1 MRQSNSFDPY
11 QESGPLSDQ
20 FPTSPLVRITL
31 MALYCALMAP
41 LPVLAKASQA
51 PVSPTFLLLGIVL
64 GALGLYA
71 ALAQTVYTSDWGI
84 EVRYPKWIRW
94 LFRDSWALEWDDIV
108 ALKPRSTGQGGIV
121 YYFVTQQQEA
131 YLLPMRIAGF
141 ARLVR
146 QVEAQT
152 GIDTQ
157 DVKPLAQPWMYGLL
171 LGLTL
176 LLGAVDIWTITT
188 VLSAG
193 VDLSL

>member
-1 MRQSNSFDPY
+1 MHQVNS
-11 QESGPLSDQ
+11 SGLCHEPDSWSDQ

-31 MALYCALMAP
+31 LALYGALMAP
-41 LPVLAKASQA
+41 LPVLAKASQS
-51 PVSPTFLLLGIVL
+51 PVSPTLLWLGIAL

-71 ALAQTVYTSDWGI
+71 ALAQRVYTSDWGI

-94 LFRDSWALEWDDIV
+94 LFRGGWALGWDRIV

-141 ARLVR
+141 SRLVR

-157 DVKPLAQPWMYGLL
+157 DVKPLAQPGCMDYCWDSPYYSGQ
-171 LGLTL
+171 
-176 LLGAVDIWTITT
+176 
-188 VLSAG
+188 
-193 VDLSL
+193 